1 MEGCEHVAGGKGVRV
16 LTCGCFQKPNSFSPH
31 PQHTPRAQMDA
42 AACGVRTFSPARTA
56 RARRAPPCGVRTFSP
71 AFWSVPIHTGAADA
85 WRFSLTSWAAVI
97 HCMGQCAAPIA
108 EGTAVEPEGARAGA
122 VNRVKRKNAT
132 PPHARSSGGRSL
144 LGHSGEEVQSAVP
157 NAMVSGSI
165 VCCGEEQGTAPA
177 SSVVV
182 DGSFTSWSRA
192 VRCSNRRGDGSGARR
207 SPGRCGE

>member
-1 MEGCEHVAGGKGVRV
+1 MAFLFNVVGGG
-16 LTCGCFQKPNSFSPH
+16 H
-31 PQHTPRAQMDA
+31 
-42 AACGVRTFSPARTA
+42 
-56 RARRAPPCGVRTFSP
+56 
-71 AFWSVPIHTGAADA
+71 
-85 WRFSLTSWAAVI
+85 SL
-97 HCMGQCAAPIA
+97 HGQGQCAAPIA

-182 DGSFTSWSRA
+182 DGSFTAWSRA